1 MRRGA
6 GAANALVFVFVAYLS
21 IIFGGIGLALVVG
34 LLGE

>member
-6 GAANALVFVFVAYLS
+6 GAARRVVFVTYLS